1 MPVRKGKK
9 SRMTTQTRALSYL
22 VLLLAVVLPSIV
34 LFTSGDKGLARI
46 LFAVVIV
53 VGYGIVILRVRRGQ

>member
-1 MPVRKGKK
+1 
-9 SRMTTQTRALSYL
+9 MTTQTRALSYL